1 MMEAVALNDAGMLSG
16 AFTLVFQCDVL
27 PGRSAQV
34 FEILKQDAAWQTAF
48 QRCSLENE
56 LAR

>member
-1 MMEAVALNDAGMLSG
+1 MEAVAINDAGMLSG
-16 AFTLVFQCDVL
+16 AFTLIFECDVL
-27 PGRSAQV
+27 HGRSAQV

-48 QRCSLENE
+48 QRCSLANE